1 GINETGQSTTTCIGV
16 NNVVAEWWRGILRD
30 AGIAI
35 EGGIAAV
42 GFLPG
47 GQVIETVYD
56 IFSAASGY
64 SFGGELTPTQRALV
78 AGAIFVPGVSGVL
91 VKNAGKV
98 VEEALRIGGKH
109 SGLLENYAKRTPEEI
124 QKAFKSYQKQVALH
138 QEKLANPAKFAEN
151 WDKMSERERA
161 GLLAKWNEDVIRNQ
175 ELAEIMQ
182 YLLQAKGGK

>member
-124 QKAFKSYQKQVALH
+124 QKALKSYEKQVALH
-138 QEKLANPAKFAEN
+138 KEKIANPDKFAEDWN
-151 WDKMSERERA
+151 KMDTRA
-161 GLLAKWNEDVIRNQ
+161 QEGLLRYWQKDLQRNQ
-175 ELAEIMQ
+175 ELAEIMR
-182 YLLQAKGGK
+182 YLLQTKGVK